1 MSEETQTVTIDGIDY
16 SVDDLTEKALYV
28 ISQMQYL
35 SAKIEENKKELDRLQ
50 MASNAFS
57 AVLKE
62 EIVVSSF
69 NIEASDSVEQ

>member
-62 EIVVSSF
+62 EIAEVT
-69 NIEASDSVEQ
+69 IEVSDSVEQ

>member
-62 EIVVSSF
+62 EIAEVA
-69 NIEASDSVEQ
+69 IEVSDSDEQ

>member
-62 EIVVSSF
+62 EIAEVA
-69 NIEASDSVEQ
+69 IEVSDSVEQ